1 MVTEN
6 LLLGL
11 AAIVICGIGAYW
23 IAWRLHLPSILL
35 LLIVGFIVG
44 PVTNFLD
51 PDLIFNH
58 LLFPII
64 SFSVAVILFEGGL
77 NLHLVE
83 LREAGRVIRNLV
95 TLGVLGTW
103 LLITAAAFFIF
114 KIGFPLA
121 TLLGAILVVTGPT
134 VIIPLLRHIRPTGPV
149 GPIIKWEGMVN
160 DPIGAI
166 LAVLVFEA
174 ILSVG
179 FHEATT
185 LAITGVVKTLFVS
198 IIIGLLSAQL
208 LLLLLRRHWI
218 PDFLQNPLS
227 LMMVIGAFT
236 LSDLFQS
243 ESGLLTV
250 TLMGLMLAN
259 QKKVSVKHIIE
270 FKESLRVLLISSL
283 FIILAARMSMENLE
297 FLNFQSFLFVGVI
310 VLVIRPLVVFLCTL
324 KTKLHWKEK
333 LFLAW
338 MAPRGIV
345 AAAVAS
351 LFSIELIN
359 VGYPGAEYLVPI
371 TFLVI
376 ISTVAIY
383 GLTSSPLARLLGLA
397 TPNPQGTLLIGA
409 HVWSRAL
416 AKVLKEEGYPVLL
429 VDTNRENI
437 ASARRTNLSAFY
449 ASILSPSILDEI
461 QMDGIGRLL
470 ALTSND
476 EVNALATLHFVDM
489 FGRAEVYQML
499 PHGEGKGS
507 EKQETMPKHL
517 RGRFL
522 FGPKATFYFIDAAF
536 REGSTIRK
544 IVIPQDMDYE
554 TFQKNFGETTT
565 LLFHIRET
573 GELGVLTADNVR
585 PLKKNQ
591 VYIALVEPKGV

>member
-449 ASILSPSILDEI
+449 ASIFSP
-461 QMDGIGRLL
+461 
-470 ALTSND
+470 
-476 EVNALATLHFVDM
+476 
-489 FGRAEVYQML
+489 
-499 PHGEGKGS
+499 
-507 EKQETMPKHL
+507 
-517 RGRFL
+517 
-522 FGPKATFYFIDAAF
+522 
-536 REGSTIRK
+536 TI
-544 IVIPQDMDYE
+544 
-554 TFQKNFGETTT
+554 
-565 LLFHIRET
+565 FH
-573 GELGVLTADNVR
+573 
-585 PLKKNQ
+585 
-591 VYIALVEPKGV
+591 